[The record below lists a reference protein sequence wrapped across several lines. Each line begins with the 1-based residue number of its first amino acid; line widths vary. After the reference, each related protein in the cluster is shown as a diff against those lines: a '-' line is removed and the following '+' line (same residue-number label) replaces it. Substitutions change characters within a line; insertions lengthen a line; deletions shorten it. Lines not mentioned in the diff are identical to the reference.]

1 MKNPAL
7 RLRPATGGRLPLI
20 LGILALAASLLP
32 AVLLGADGYVGIH
45 DQMDG
50 EILVYIV
57 NARNFPA
64 SSFPEFMNGMGT
76 TSLTPPSY
84 GTLLFYLLMPPFAAY
99 LCNYIFV
106 ALLSFV
112 GMYLLLDRLLENKWL
127 AAFVALMFSQLP
139 FYSVYGLSVMGQP
152 LLLYASLRLWQK
164 EKPWASLA
172 LTALFAAFSS
182 LVLVGFAD
190 VLLLICFAIV
200 MQIRKHPNARYAWI
214 QTAVLLVIYLL
225 PNLTLLKQILFP
237 SDVVTHKVEM
247 VLSAGNLLSNFKRV
261 FFQGM
266 IHSPSLHGGVVNWVL
281 LGALVSFIFYDSWTR
296 EEKLR
301 VWGLAALIAVA
312 AAIAAFYSLW
322 HCAPV
327 VALRNRLGGVFVSF
341 QADRVY
347 WLYPA
352 IWFIILGLML
362 WLLMQKARRSF
373 LQGVITWLCICVLVF
388 LMGIP
393 LYRESVFKR
402 NVKTLCGSQAYTS
415 WNEFYSPELFREIRD
430 YIGLPQEEYR
440 VASLALYPSVPLYN
454 GFYCIDGYSNNY
466 DVEYKH
472 QFRTIISRELE
483 KSESLRAY
491 FDGWGNRCYLFSS
504 EMGQSYFVTKDA
516 PKTLT
521 DLELSAEGLKQLGCS
536 YILSGAEIAN
546 PAASGL
552 AFVKTFE
559 NEKSPYRI
567 WLYMLVY

>member
-7 RLRPATGGRLPLI
+7 RLRPTTGGRLPLI
-20 LGILALAASLLP
+20 LGILALATSLLP
-32 AVLLGADGYVGIH
+32 AVMLGADGYVGVH

-57 NARNFPA
+57 NARNFLA
-64 SSFPEFMNGMGT
+64 SSFPEFMNGMGA
-76 TSLTPPSY
+76 TSMTPPSY
-84 GTLLFYLLMPPFAAY
+84 GTLLFYLLMPPFAAF

-106 ALLSFV
+106 ALLAFV
-112 GMYLLLDRLLENKWL
+112 GMYLLLDMLLENKWL
-127 AAFVALMFSQLP
+127 AALVALMFSQLP

-152 LLLYASLRLWQK
+152 LLFYASLRLWK
-164 EKPWASLA
+164 NEKPLASLA

-190 VLLLICFAIV
+190 VLLLICFVIV
-200 MQIRKHPNARYAWI
+200 MQMRKHPNARYAWI
-214 QTAVLLVIYLL
+214 QTAVLLVIYIL
-225 PNLTLLKQILFP
+225 PNLTLLNQILFP
-237 SDVVTHKVEM
+237 SDVVSHKVEM
-247 VLSAGNLLSNFKRV
+247 VLSAGNMLYNFTRI
-261 FFQGM
+261 FCQGM
-266 IHSPSLHGGVVNWVL
+266 IHSVSLHKSIVIWAIRGSF
-281 LGALVSFIFYDSWTR
+281 VSFIFYDSWTMG
-296 EEKLR
+296 EKLR
-301 VWGLAALIAVA
+301 VWELATLIAIA
-312 AAIAAFYSLW
+312 AVIAAFYSLW

-327 VALRNRLGGVFVSF
+327 VALRNQLGGIFVSF
-341 QADRVY
+341 QVDRVY
-347 WLYPA
+347 WLYPT

-362 WLLMQKARRSF
+362 WLLMRKAGGTFLQKAT
-373 LQGVITWLCICVLVF
+373 VWLCICALVF

-402 NVKTLCGSQAYTS
+402 NVETLGGSEVHTS

-430 YIGLPQEEYR
+430 YIGIPQEEYR

-483 KSESLRAY
+483 KSESLRTY
-491 FDGWGNRCYLFSS
+491 FDDWGNRCYLFSS
-504 EMGQSYFVTKDA
+504 EMGQSYFVTKYA

-521 DLELSAEGLKQLGCS
+521 DLELSAEGLKQMGCS
-536 YILSGAEIAN
+536 YILSGVEIAN

-567 WLYMLVY
+567 WLYMVV